1 MTNSTPDAP
10 RDVGGTHRRAGT
22 EEICP
27 EEGTAIP
34 QHSRERPLRSIEEDF
49 PRRLPASAGRERFA
63 PNVFVHCGGRDPGR
77 AAAHRGGPGRAT
89 TTARGEQAR

>member
-22 EEICP
+22 EGICP

-34 QHSRERPLRSIEEDF
+34 QHPRERALRLIEENF
-49 PRRLPASAGRERFA
+49 PRRLSASAGRERFA
-63 PNVFVHCGGRDPGR
+63 PNVLVHCGGEDTGQ
-77 AAAHRGGPGRAT
+77 AAAHRGGAT